1 MRMRLAK
8 ILDAKSYT
16 ADVTEVIN
24 ILVREPISALHI
36 EARSLNSSN
45 TPAGHPAKLLSK
57 VEILDGSRV
66 LHSLSGLEIQARQFY
81 CLKHSPENVV
91 NYQNDVYCTADF
103 VIPFGRFLG
112 DKLYC
117 LDPLR
122 FSQLQLRISV
132 DIGAS
137 GSTCDAAILDIDA
150 YVFDE
155 AAVNPVGFLSAKEHY
170 RYSLVSS
177 AIEDIDLPRDRILRA
192 LYIHSL
198 YTGKYPYEQYN
209 KVKISEDN
217 DRRIP
222 YDFGTSR
229 YMKFLAAQFGKCE
242 EHLSFTVDTSGIAAY
257 VMPTYEVFA
266 EGIGQG
272 GTALYFTQTAGNGG
286 TVTLKG
292 NAGGL
297 FQGLVKGCAPH
308 GTILLPFGDMDTP
321 EDWYDLSKV
330 GSLRAKVTA
339 GSSVGASSECAIVAE
354 TVEPY

>member
-1 MRMRLAK
+1 MKMRLAK
-8 ILDAKSYT
+8 ILDAKTYT

-24 ILVREPISALHI
+24 LYLTEPISALHI

-45 TPAGHPAKLLSK
+45 TPAGHPAALIKK
-57 VEILDGSRV
+57 CEILDGSNV
-66 LHSLSGLEIQARQFY
+66 LHSLNGYEMQARQFY
-81 CLKHSPENVV
+81 TFGKSPENVV
-91 NYQNDVYCTADF
+91 NFQNDVYCTADF
-103 VIPFGRFLG
+103 VIPFGRKLG
-112 DKLYC
+112 DPLYA
-117 LDPLR
+117 LDPVR
-122 FSQLQLRISV
+122 FKQLQLRIQI
-132 DIGAS
+132 DIGAA

-155 AAVNPVGFLSAKEHY
+155 FAINPVGFIAAKEYY

-177 AIEDIDLPRDRILRA
+177 AIEDIDLPRDRLLKSIMVQ
-192 LYIHSL
+192 SL

-209 KVKISEDN
+209 KIKITEDN
-217 DRRIP
+217 DRRVP
-222 YDFGTSR
+222 YDIGVSR
-229 YMKFLAAQFGKCE
+229 YMKFLASQFGKCE

-257 VMPTYEVFA
+257 VMPAYEVFA

-308 GTILLPFGDMDTP
+308 GAIILPFGDPHNP
-321 EDWYDLSKV
+321 EEWYDLARV

-339 GSSVGASSECAIVAE
+339 GSSVGASSECAIVTE
-354 TVEPY
+354 QVEPY